1 MRTLGTRS
9 GLSLTNRR
17 AIDAQRG
24 ISSIEHPSLFKL
36 SSDEIRIS
44 KHTALRTTEQ
54 ITQPTTSLGDRNKEE
69 YYLFFSLAL
78 LPDSRA
84 GNVLINSKLQ
94 HPPRATTLAFE
105 LLRIGLYKF
114 TPLPSQNRV
123 LMLYPRDEF
132 VDLFF

>member
-69 YYLFFSLAL
+69 YYLFFPWL
-78 LPDSRA
+78 SRPTV
-84 GNVLINSKLQ
+84 GQV
-94 HPPRATTLAFE
+94 
-105 LLRIGLYKF
+105 
-114 TPLPSQNRV
+114 
-123 LMLYPRDEF
+123 MC
-132 VDLFF
+132 